1 MSELVCSLLPRELI
15 FGIWVPFLVWICNNK
30 GFLVSPTGTSVIGE
44 NWLEILDFDSL
55 LTTQVVNRIG

>member
-15 FGIWVPFLVWICNNK
+15 FGIWVPFVVWICNNK

-55 LTTQVVNRIG
+55 LR

>member
-15 FGIWVPFLVWICNNK
+15 FGILWVPFVVWICNNK
-30 GFLVSPTGTSVIGE
+30 GFLVNSTGTSVIGE

-55 LTTQVVNRIG
+55 LR